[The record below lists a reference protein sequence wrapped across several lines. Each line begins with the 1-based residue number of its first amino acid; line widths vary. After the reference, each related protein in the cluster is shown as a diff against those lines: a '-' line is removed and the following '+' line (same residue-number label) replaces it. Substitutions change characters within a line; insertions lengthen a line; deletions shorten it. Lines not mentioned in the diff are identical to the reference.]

1 MRRDGAQLFA
11 TSPVAGD
18 LGSRRLVVVVLA
30 ATTAIGVLLAAVHAD
45 RRVIMLAF
53 AGAHAAC
60 LVLALCGILLPTRIV
75 APLAGLVVFGVLIFR
90 DFGLRDLAILGLP
103 VVIVGAGLVT
113 GRWGTLAYGLV
124 SVALLVALG
133 MREAAA
139 GAAGAPYPLN
149 RLVDYGVAALG
160 IALVAILQWLVM
172 GRLNENIRRAR
183 RSEAEQRAASERLRE
198 ATAAREALIAELAAK
213 NTELERFTYTVSH
226 DLKAPLITIQSFAGY
241 LAEDA
246 AEGDAARL
254 AADVARITQA
264 GDRMRRL
271 LDDLLELSRIGRIA
285 NPPADVAFADI
296 AREAVE
302 AVDGRIRARGV
313 TVLVA
318 GDLPVVRG
326 DRTRLVEVVQNLV
339 DNATK
344 FMGGQERPVVEI
356 GMAPAGETGRATLFV
371 RDNGIGIEPE
381 LAGRVFGLFA
391 KLDPASEGTG
401 IGLALV
407 RRIVEVHGGS
417 IRVESAGRDAGSTFL
432 FTLPLADA
440 GGTTC

>member
-1 MRRDGAQLFA
+1 MRRDGVQMFA
-11 TSPVAGD
+11 ASPVAGD
-18 LGSRRLVVVVLA
+18 MESRHLVVAVLV
-30 ATTAIGVLLAAVHAD
+30 ATTAIGILLAVVHTD
-45 RRVIMLAF
+45 RRALMLAF
-53 AGAHAAC
+53 ACVQAAC
-60 LVLALCGILLPTRIV
+60 LLFALRGILLPARIA

-90 DFGLRDLAILGLP
+90 DYGLHDLAILGLP

-113 GRWGTLAYGLV
+113 GRWGTLAYG
-124 SVALLVALG
+124 VACVFLLAALG
-133 MREAAA
+133 LREAAA
-139 GAAGAPYPLN
+139 GAAGPPHLLN

-160 IALVAILQWLVM
+160 IALVAVLQWLVM

-198 ATAAREALIAELAAK
+198 ATAAREALIVELAAK

-246 AEGDAARL
+246 ADGDAARL
-254 AADVARITQA
+254 AADVARIIQA

-285 NPPADVAFADI
+285 NPHADVAFADI

-302 AVDGRIRARGV
+302 AVDGRIRERGV
-313 TVLVA
+313 AVRIA
-318 GDLPVVRG
+318 DALPVVRG
-326 DRTRLVEVVQNLV
+326 DRTRLVEVVQNLL
-339 DNATK
+339 DNAVK
-344 FMGGQERPVVEI
+344 FMGGQEHPVVEI
-356 GMAPAGETGRATLFV
+356 GANAAEEAGRATLFV
-371 RDNGIGIEPE
+371 RDNGIGIEPQ
-381 LAGRVFGLFA
+381 LAERVFGLFA

-407 RRIVEVHGGS
+407 RRIVEVHGGK
-417 IRVESAGRDAGSTFL
+417 IWVESGGQSSGSTFL
-432 FTLPLADA
+432 FTLPLAAA
-440 GGTTC
+440 GGTP